1 MKLADFAE
9 SARALF
15 KRLTRMCANKSSKSA
30 ENSASSGIAASS
42 ENTESAQSTQTA
54 QSPQSSQSS
63 SSQSQS
69 TQSAQEQSSPKQMS
83 TFRKLAEPI
92 ALVTIGI
99 LCFSYPVVST
109 LVNNHAA
116 KELSIEYDKLNR
128 EKPKENR
135 AEILR
140 KAREYNARHKAIISA
155 DPYNGSN
162 DYMDT
167 PEYKEYEKVLSEPMG
182 IMGIVK
188 IPKIGVRLPIYHG
201 TTQDTLAMGAGHL
214 YGTDLPVGGKS
225 RHTVVTAHTGMPDAT
240 MFDDL
245 NTLKKGDYFYFDVQG
260 KTLRYKVFRIN
271 VVEPNDIRLLRRE
284 KGRDLATLIT
294 CTPYGINTHRLLVTG
309 YRVLPDPANVP
320 GDHMQWPL
328 WMTLF
333 VISMVMSAAL
343 IAMMLVAILNKKRN
357 SRLLRGRHLLAVSRK
372 MLRELRR
379 E

>member
-9 SARALF
+9 SARVLF
-15 KRLTRMCANKSSKSA
+15 KRLTRMCANKSSKGA
-30 ENSASSGIAASS
+30 HDSASSQTAETTQSPQ
-42 ENTESAQSTQTA
+42 TAQSSQE
-54 QSPQSSQSS
+54 QSPQSSQD
-63 SSQSQS
+63 
-69 TQSAQEQSSPKQMS
+69 QSSPKQMS
-83 TFRKLAEPI
+83 TLRKLAEPVV
-92 ALVTIGI
+92 LVLIGI

-116 KELSIEYDKLNR
+116 KELSIEYDKLNKY
-128 EKPKENR
+128 EPKETR
-135 AEILR
+135 AQILR
-140 KAREYNARHKAIISA
+140 KARLYNARHKAVISA
-155 DPYNGSN
+155 DPYNGGS
-162 DYMDT
+162 DYMNT

-284 KGRDLATLIT
+284 KGRDLATLLT

-309 YRVLPDPANVP
+309 YRVLPDPVKP
-320 GDHMQWPL
+320 PDDHMQWPL

-333 VISMVMSAAL
+333 VASMVMSAML
-343 IAMMLVAILNKKRN
+343 LAMMLAITFGKKRGA
-357 SRLLRGRHLLAVSRK
+357 RALRGRHLLAMRHAG
-372 MLRELRR
+372 LRPIKF
-379 E
+379 

>member
-1 MKLADFAE
+1 MKLADFTE
-9 SARALF
+9 SACALF

-30 ENSASSGIAASS
+30 QDVASSQYSASSEIAAPS
-42 ENTESAQSTQTA
+42 ENTESAQSTQTSKSPSSQA
-54 QSPQSSQSS
+54 QSPQDQSPQSSQ
-63 SSQSQS
+63 
-69 TQSAQEQSSPKQMS
+69 EQSSPKPMS
-83 TFRKLAEPI
+83 TLRKLAEPI

-116 KELSIEYDKLNR
+116 KELSIEYDKLNK

-260 KTLRYKVFRIN
+260 KTFRYRVFRIN

-333 VISMVMSAAL
+333 VISMVMSAML
-343 IAMMLVAILNKKRN
+343 MAMMLVAILNKKRN
-357 SRLLRGRHLLAVSRK
+357 SKWLHGRHLLFVR
-372 MLRELRR
+372 
-379 E
+379 

>member
-15 KRLTRMCANKSSKSA
+15 KRLTRMRANKSSKSV
-30 ENSASSGIAASS
+30 EDSASSEITASS
-42 ENTESAQSTQTA
+42 ENTESAQS
-54 QSPQSSQSS
+54 PSS
-63 SSQSQS
+63 
-69 TQSAQEQSSPKQMS
+69 QEQSSLKPMS
-83 TFRKLAEPI
+83 PLRKLAEPI
-92 ALVTIGI
+92 ALVAIGI

-116 KELSIEYDKLNR
+116 KELSIEYDKLNK

-155 DPYNGSN
+155 DPYNGNN

-260 KTLRYKVFRIN
+260 KTLRYRVFRIN

-333 VISMVMSAAL
+333 VISMVMSAVL
-343 IAMMLVAILNKKRN
+343 MAMMLVASLRKKN
-357 SRLLRGRHLLAVSRK
+357 GVSSLQGRHLLAVSRK
-372 MLRELRR
+372 MLRNLRR
-379 E
+379 K

>member
-15 KRLTRMCANKSSKSA
+15 KRLTRMRANKSSKSA
-30 ENSASSGIAASS
+30 EDSASSEITASS
-42 ENTESAQSTQTA
+42 ENTESAQS
-54 QSPQSSQSS
+54 PSS
-63 SSQSQS
+63 
-69 TQSAQEQSSPKQMS
+69 QEQSSLKPMS
-83 TFRKLAEPI
+83 PLRKLAEPI
-92 ALVTIGI
+92 ALVAIGI

-116 KELSIEYDKLNR
+116 KELSIEYDKLNK

-155 DPYNGSN
+155 DPYNGNN

-201 TTQDTLAMGAGHL
+201 TTQDTLAMGSGHL

-333 VISMVMSAAL
+333 VISMVMSAVL
-343 IAMMLVAILNKKRN
+343 MAMMLIASLRKKN
-357 SRLLRGRHLLAVSRK
+357 GVSSVQGRHLLAVSRK
-372 MLRELRR
+372 MLRNLRR
-379 E
+379 K

>member
-1 MKLADFAE
+1 MKLADFTE
-9 SARALF
+9 SVRALF
-15 KRLTRMCANKSSKSA
+15 KRLTHMRANKSSKSA
-30 ENSASSGIAASS
+30 QDSASSEITASS
-42 ENTESAQSTQTA
+42 ENTESAQS
-54 QSPQSSQSS
+54 PSS
-63 SSQSQS
+63 
-69 TQSAQEQSSPKQMS
+69 QEQSSLKPMS
-83 TFRKLAEPI
+83 PLRKLAEPI
-92 ALVTIGI
+92 ALVAIGI

-116 KELSIEYDKLNR
+116 KELSIEYDKLNK
-128 EKPKENR
+128 EKPRENR

-155 DPYNGSN
+155 DPYNGNN

-260 KTLRYKVFRIN
+260 KTLRYRVFRIN

-333 VISMVMSAAL
+333 VISMVMSAVL
-343 IAMMLVAILNKKRN
+343 MAMMLVASLRKKN
-357 SRLLRGRHLLAVSRK
+357 GVSSVQGRHLLAVSRK
-372 MLRELRR
+372 MLRNLRR
-379 E
+379 K

>member
-15 KRLTRMCANKSSKSA
+15 KRLTRMRANKSSKSA
-30 ENSASSGIAASS
+30 QDSASSEITASS
-42 ENTESAQSTQTA
+42 ENTESAQST
-54 QSPQSSQSS
+54 SS
-63 SSQSQS
+63 
-69 TQSAQEQSSPKQMS
+69 QEQSSLKPMS
-83 TFRKLAEPI
+83 PLRKLAEPI
-92 ALVTIGI
+92 ALVAIGI

-116 KELSIEYDKLNR
+116 KELSIEYDKLNK

-155 DPYNGSN
+155 DPYNGNN

-260 KTLRYKVFRIN
+260 KTLRYRVFRIN

-333 VISMVMSAAL
+333 VISMVMSAVL
-343 IAMMLVAILNKKRN
+343 MAMMLIASLRKKN
-357 SRLLRGRHLLAVSRK
+357 GVSSVQGRHLLAVSRK
-372 MLRELRR
+372 MLRNLRR
-379 E
+379 K

>member
-15 KRLTRMCANKSSKSA
+15 KRLTRMRANKSSKSA
-30 ENSASSGIAASS
+30 QDSASSGIAESS
-42 ENTESAQSTQTA
+42 ENTESAQSTQT
-54 QSPQSSQSS
+54 SQSS

-69 TQSAQEQSSPKQMS
+69 PQSPQSQQEQSSPKQMS
-83 TFRKLAEPI
+83 TLRKMAEPI

-116 KELSIEYDKLNR
+116 KELSIEYDKLNK

-135 AEILR
+135 AEILE

-182 IMGIVK
+182 IIGIVK

>member
-1 MKLADFAE
+1 MKLADFTE

-15 KRLTRMCANKSSKSA
+15 KRLTRMRANKSSKSA
-30 ENSASSGIAASS
+30 QDSASSEITASS
-42 ENTESAQSTQTA
+42 ENTESAQS
-54 QSPQSSQSS
+54 PSS
-63 SSQSQS
+63 
-69 TQSAQEQSSPKQMS
+69 QEQSSLKPMS
-83 TFRKLAEPI
+83 PLRKLAEPI
-92 ALVTIGI
+92 ALVAIGI

-116 KELSIEYDKLNR
+116 KELSIEYDKLNK

-155 DPYNGSN
+155 DPYNGNN

-333 VISMVMSAAL
+333 VISMVMSAVL
-343 IAMMLVAILNKKRN
+343 MAMMLVASLRKKN
-357 SRLLRGRHLLAVSRK
+357 GVSSLQGRHLLAVSRK
-372 MLRELRR
+372 MLRNLRR
-379 E
+379 K

>member
-182 IMGIVK
+182 IIGIVK

-357 SRLLRGRHLLAVSRK
+357 SRLLRGRHLLFVR
-372 MLRELRR
+372 
-379 E
+379 

>member
-15 KRLTRMCANKSSKSA
+15 KRLTHMRANKSSKSA
-30 ENSASSGIAASS
+30 QDSASSEITASS
-42 ENTESAQSTQTA
+42 ENTESAQS
-54 QSPQSSQSS
+54 PSS
-63 SSQSQS
+63 
-69 TQSAQEQSSPKQMS
+69 QEQSSLKPMS
-83 TFRKLAEPI
+83 PLRKLAEPI
-92 ALVTIGI
+92 ALVAIGI

-116 KELSIEYDKLNR
+116 KELSIEYDKLNK

-155 DPYNGSN
+155 DPYNGNN

-260 KTLRYKVFRIN
+260 KTLRYRVFRIN

-333 VISMVMSAAL
+333 VISMVMSAVL
-343 IAMMLVAILNKKRN
+343 MAMMLVASLRKKN
-357 SRLLRGRHLLAVSRK
+357 GVSSVQGRHLLAVSRK
-372 MLRELRR
+372 MLRNLRR
-379 E
+379 K

>member
-15 KRLTRMCANKSSKSA
+15 KRLARMLSNKFSKS
-30 ENSASSGIAASS
+30 EQDVASSQTVQSPK
-42 ENTESAQSTQTA
+42 TAQSSQTA
-54 QSPQSSQSS
+54 ESPQSSQDQ
-63 SSQSQS
+63 SSQKPM
-69 TQSAQEQSSPKQMS
+69 SPL
-83 TFRKLAEPI
+83 RKLAEPVV
-92 ALVTIGI
+92 LVLIGI

-116 KELSIEYDKLNR
+116 KELSIEYDKLNKY
-128 EKPKENR
+128 EPKETR
-135 AEILR
+135 SQILR
-140 KAREYNARHKAIISA
+140 KARLYNAHHKAIISA
-155 DPYNGSN
+155 DPYNGSS

-167 PEYKEYEKVLSEPMG
+167 PEYKEYEKILSEPMG

-201 TTQDTLAMGAGHL
+201 TTQTILAMGAGHL
-214 YGTDLPVGGKS
+214 YGTDLPVSGKS

-260 KTLRYKVFRIN
+260 KTFRYRVFRIN
-271 VVEPNDIRLLRRE
+271 VVQPNDIRLLRRE

-309 YRVLPDPANVP
+309 YRVMPDPVKAP
-320 GDHMQWPL
+320 DDHLQWPL

-333 VISMVMSAAL
+333 IVSMVMSAIL
-343 IAMMLVAILNKKRN
+343 LFMMLAIALGKR
-357 SRLLRGRHLLAVSRK
+357 RGAMGLRGRHLLAVSRNVLSK
-372 MLRELRR
+372 LRKRTA
-379 E
+379 

>member
-1 MKLADFAE
+1 MKLADFTE

-15 KRLTRMCANKSSKSA
+15 KRLTRMRANKSSKSA
-30 ENSASSGIAASS
+30 QDSASSEITASS
-42 ENTESAQSTQTA
+42 ENTESAQS
-54 QSPQSSQSS
+54 PSS
-63 SSQSQS
+63 
-69 TQSAQEQSSPKQMS
+69 QEQSSLKPMS
-83 TFRKLAEPI
+83 PLRKLAEPI
-92 ALVTIGI
+92 ALVAIGI

-116 KELSIEYDKLNR
+116 KELSIEYDKLNK

-155 DPYNGSN
+155 DPYNGNN

-333 VISMVMSAAL
+333 VISMVMSAVL
-343 IAMMLVAILNKKRN
+343 MAMMLIASLRKKN
-357 SRLLRGRHLLAVSRK
+357 GVSSVQGRHLLAVSRK
-372 MLRELRR
+372 MLRNLRR
-379 E
+379 K

>member
-9 SARALF
+9 SARVLF
-15 KRLTRMCANKSSKSA
+15 KRLTRMCANKSSKSV
-30 ENSASSGIAASS
+30 EDSASSGIAESP
-42 ENTESAQSTQTA
+42 ENTESAQSTQTLQSPSSKS
-54 QSPQSSQSS
+54 QSPQSQ
-63 SSQSQS
+63 QSQ
-69 TQSAQEQSSPKQMS
+69 QDQSSPKPMS
-83 TFRKLAEPI
+83 TLRKLAEPI

-116 KELSIEYDKLNR
+116 KELSIEYDKLNK

-140 KAREYNARHKAIISA
+140 KAREYNVRHKAIISA

-167 PEYKEYEKVLSEPMG
+167 PEYKEYEKMLSEPMG

-333 VISMVMSAAL
+333 VISMVMSAVL
-343 IAMMLVAILNKKRN
+343 MAMMLVAILNKKRN

>member
-15 KRLTRMCANKSSKSA
+15 KRLTRMRANKSSKSA
-30 ENSASSGIAASS
+30 RDSASS
-42 ENTESAQSTQTA
+42 QTA
-54 QSPQSSQSS
+54 QSPQEQSPQDQSPQSS
-63 SSQSQS
+63 
-69 TQSAQEQSSPKQMS
+69 QEQSSPKQMS
-83 TFRKLAEPI
+83 TLRKLAEPVV
-92 ALVTIGI
+92 LVLIGI

-116 KELSIEYDKLNR
+116 KELSIEYDKLNK

-155 DPYNGSN
+155 DPYNGNN

-260 KTLRYKVFRIN
+260 KTFRYRVFRIN
-271 VVEPNDIRLLRRE
+271 VVQPNDIRLLRRE

-309 YRVLPDPANVP
+309 YRVLPDPVKP
-320 GDHMQWPL
+320 PDDHLQWPL

-333 VISMVMSAAL
+333 IVSMVMSAIL
-343 IAMMLVAILNKKRN
+343 LFMMLAIALGKR
-357 SRLLRGRHLLAVSRK
+357 RGAMALRGRHLLAVSRSV
-372 MLRELRR
+372 LRKLRR
-379 E
+379 G

>member
-9 SARALF
+9 SVRALF
-15 KRLTRMCANKSSKSA
+15 KRLARMLANKFSKS
-30 ENSASSGIAASS
+30 EQDSASAQTA
-42 ENTESAQSTQTA
+42 ETTQSTQDKSTQSLQNQSL
-54 QSPQSSQSS
+54 QSPQDQSSQDQ
-63 SSQSQS
+63 SSQKPM
-69 TQSAQEQSSPKQMS
+69 SPL
-83 TFRKLAEPI
+83 RKLAEPVV
-92 ALVTIGI
+92 LVLIGI

-116 KELSIEYDKLNR
+116 KELSIEYDKLNKY
-128 EKPKENR
+128 EPKETR
-135 AEILR
+135 SQILR
-140 KAREYNARHKAIISA
+140 KARLYNAHHKAIISA
-155 DPYNGSN
+155 DPYNGSS

-167 PEYKEYEKVLSEPMG
+167 PEYKEYEKILSEPMG

-201 TTQDTLAMGAGHL
+201 TTQTILAMGAGHL

-271 VVEPNDIRLLRRE
+271 VVQPNDIRLLRRE

-309 YRVLPDPANVP
+309 YRVMPDPVKAP
-320 GDHMQWPL
+320 DDHLQWPL

-333 VISMVMSAAL
+333 IVSMVMSAIL
-343 IAMMLVAILNKKRN
+343 LFMMLAIALGKR
-357 SRLLRGRHLLAVSRK
+357 RGAMALRGRHLLAVSRSV
-372 MLRELRR
+372 LRKLRKR
-379 E
+379 PA

>member
-15 KRLTRMCANKSSKSA
+15 KRLTHMRANKSSKSA
-30 ENSASSGIAASS
+30 QDSASSEITASS
-42 ENTESAQSTQTA
+42 ENTESAQSL
-54 QSPQSSQSS
+54 SS
-63 SSQSQS
+63 
-69 TQSAQEQSSPKQMS
+69 QEQSSLKPMS
-83 TFRKLAEPI
+83 PLRKLAEPI
-92 ALVTIGI
+92 ALVAIGI

-116 KELSIEYDKLNR
+116 KELSIEYDKLNK

-155 DPYNGSN
+155 DPYNGNN

-333 VISMVMSAAL
+333 MISMVMSAVL
-343 IAMMLVAILNKKRN
+343 MAMMLIASLRKKN
-357 SRLLRGRHLLAVSRK
+357 GVSSVQGRHLLAVSRK
-372 MLRELRR
+372 MLRNLRR
-379 E
+379 K

>member
-15 KRLTRMCANKSSKSA
+15 KRLTRMWANKSSKSA
-30 ENSASSGIAASS
+30 QDSASSEITASS
-42 ENTESAQSTQTA
+42 ENTESAQS
-54 QSPQSSQSS
+54 PSS
-63 SSQSQS
+63 
-69 TQSAQEQSSPKQMS
+69 QEQSSLKPMS
-83 TFRKLAEPI
+83 PLRKLAEPI
-92 ALVTIGI
+92 ALVAIGI

-116 KELSIEYDKLNR
+116 KELSIEYDKLNK

-155 DPYNGSN
+155 DPYNGNN

-333 VISMVMSAAL
+333 VISMVMSAVL
-343 IAMMLVAILNKKRN
+343 MAMMLVASLRKKN
-357 SRLLRGRHLLAVSRK
+357 GVSSVQGRHLLAVSRK
-372 MLRELRR
+372 MLRKLRR
-379 E
+379 K

>member
-1 MKLADFAE
+1 MKLADFTE

-15 KRLTRMCANKSSKSA
+15 KRLTRIRANKSSKSA
-30 ENSASSGIAASS
+30 QDSANSQTA
-42 ENTESAQSTQTA
+42 ESPQSA
-54 QSPQSSQSS
+54 QSPQNQSP
-63 SSQSQS
+63 QSPQ
-69 TQSAQEQSSPKQMS
+69 AQSSPKPMS
-83 TFRKLAEPI
+83 PLRKLAEPI

-116 KELSIEYDKLNR
+116 KELSIEYDKLNK

-225 RHTVVTAHTGMPDAT
+225 RHTVVTAHSGMPDAT

-245 NTLKKGDYFYFDVQG
+245 NTLKKGDYFYFNVQG

-309 YRVLPDPANVP
+309 YRVLPDPVNVP
-320 GDHMQWPL
+320 SDRMQWPL

-333 VISMVMSAAL
+333 VISMVMSAVL
-343 IAMMLVAILNKKRN
+343 LAMMLAITFGKKRRKWDVRGKHLVLI
-357 SRLLRGRHLLAVSRK
+357 SRDAMRK
-372 MLRELRR
+372 LRERSA
-379 E
+379 

>member
-15 KRLTRMCANKSSKSA
+15 KRLTRMRANKSSKSA
-30 ENSASSGIAASS
+30 QDSASSEIAAPS
-42 ENTESAQSTQTA
+42 ENTESAQS
-54 QSPQSSQSS
+54 SSLQ
-63 SSQSQS
+63 
-69 TQSAQEQSSPKQMS
+69 AQSSPKQMS
-83 TFRKLAEPI
+83 PLRKLAEPI
-92 ALVTIGI
+92 VLVLIGI

-109 LVNNHAA
+109 LVHNHAA
-116 KELSIEYDKLNR
+116 KELSIEYDKLNKY
-128 EKPKENR
+128 EPKETR

-140 KAREYNARHKAIISA
+140 KARLYNARHKAIISA
-155 DPYNGSN
+155 DPYNGGS

-214 YGTDLPVGGKS
+214 YGTDLSVGGKS
-225 RHTVVTAHTGMPDAT
+225 RHTVVTAHSGMPDAT

-245 NTLKKGDYFYFDVQG
+245 NTLKKGDYFYFNMQG

-309 YRVLPDPANVP
+309 YRVLPDPVNVP
-320 GDHMQWPL
+320 SDRMQWPL

-333 VISMVMSAAL
+333 VISMVMSAVL
-343 IAMMLVAILNKKRN
+343 LAMMLAITFGKKRRKWDVRGKHLVLI
-357 SRLLRGRHLLAVSRK
+357 SRDAMRK
-372 MLRELRR
+372 LRERSA
-379 E
+379 

>member
-15 KRLTRMCANKSSKSA
+15 KRLTRMRANKSSKSA
-30 ENSASSGIAASS
+30 QDSASSEITASS
-42 ENTESAQSTQTA
+42 ENTESAQS
-54 QSPQSSQSS
+54 PSS
-63 SSQSQS
+63 
-69 TQSAQEQSSPKQMS
+69 QEQSSLKPMS
-83 TFRKLAEPI
+83 PLRKLAEPI
-92 ALVTIGI
+92 ALVAIGI

-116 KELSIEYDKLNR
+116 KELSIEYDKLNK

-155 DPYNGSN
+155 DPYNGNN

-260 KTLRYKVFRIN
+260 KTLRYRVFRIN
-271 VVEPNDIRLLRRE
+271 VVEPKDIRLLRRE

-320 GDHMQWPL
+320 DDHMQWPL

-333 VISMVMSAAL
+333 VISMVMSAVL
-343 IAMMLVAILNKKRN
+343 MVMMLVASLRKKN
-357 SRLLRGRHLLAVSRK
+357 GVSSVQGRHLLAVSRK
-372 MLRELRR
+372 MLRNLRR
-379 E
+379 K

>member
-15 KRLTRMCANKSSKSA
+15 KRLTRMRANKSSKSA
-30 ENSASSGIAASS
+30 QDSASSGIAESS
-42 ENTESAQSTQTA
+42 ENTESAQSTQT
-54 QSPQSSQSS
+54 SQSS

-69 TQSAQEQSSPKQMS
+69 PQSPQSQQEQSSPKQMS
-83 TFRKLAEPI
+83 TLRKMAEPI

-182 IMGIVK
+182 IIGIVK

>member
-15 KRLTRMCANKSSKSA
+15 KRLTRMRSNKSSKSA
-30 ENSASSGIAASS
+30 QDSASS
-42 ENTESAQSTQTA
+42 QTA
-54 QSPQSSQSS
+54 QSPQE
-63 SSQSQS
+63 QS
-69 TQSAQEQSSPKQMS
+69 TQDQSPQTAQEQSSLKQMS
-83 TFRKLAEPI
+83 PLRKLAEPVV
-92 ALVTIGI
+92 LVLIGI

-116 KELSIEYDKLNR
+116 KELSIEYDKLNKY
-128 EKPKENR
+128 EPKETR
-135 AEILR
+135 AQILR
-140 KAREYNARHKAIISA
+140 KARLYNARHKAIISA
-155 DPYNGSN
+155 DPYNGGS

-260 KTLRYKVFRIN
+260 KTFRYRVFRIN

-309 YRVLPDPANVP
+309 YRVLPDPVKP
-320 GDHMQWPL
+320 PDDHLQWPL

-333 VISMVMSAAL
+333 IVSMVMSAIL
-343 IAMMLVAILNKKRN
+343 LFMMLAIALGKR
-357 SRLLRGRHLLAVSRK
+357 RGAMALRGRHLLAVSRSV
-372 MLRELRR
+372 LRKLRR
-379 E
+379 G

>member
-30 ENSASSGIAASS
+30 QDSASSEITASS
-42 ENTESAQSTQTA
+42 ENTEFA
-54 QSPQSSQSS
+54 QSPSS
-63 SSQSQS
+63 
-69 TQSAQEQSSPKQMS
+69 QEQSSLKPMS
-83 TFRKLAEPI
+83 PLRKLAEPI
-92 ALVTIGI
+92 ALVAIGI

-116 KELSIEYDKLNR
+116 KELSIEYDKLNK

-155 DPYNGSN
+155 DPYNGNN

-333 VISMVMSAAL
+333 VISMVMSAVL
-343 IAMMLVAILNKKRN
+343 MAMMLVASLRKKN
-357 SRLLRGRHLLAVSRK
+357 GVSSLQGRHLLAVSRK
-372 MLRELRR
+372 MLRKLRR
-379 E
+379 K

>member
-15 KRLTRMCANKSSKSA
+15 KRLTRMRANKSSKSA
-30 ENSASSGIAASS
+30 HYVASSQ
-42 ENTESAQSTQTA
+42 NT

-63 SSQSQS
+63 LSQSQS
-69 TQSAQEQSSPKQMS
+69 TQTSQSPSSQEQSSPKQMS
-83 TFRKLAEPI
+83 TLRKLAEPI

-116 KELSIEYDKLNR
+116 KELSIEYDKLNK

-182 IMGIVK
+182 IIGIVK

-333 VISMVMSAAL
+333 VVSMAMSAAL

-357 SRLLRGRHLLAVSRK
+357 SRLLRGRHLLFVR
-372 MLRELRR
+372 
-379 E
+379 

>member
-1 MKLADFAE
+1 MKLADFTE

-15 KRLTRMCANKSSKSA
+15 KRLTRMRANKSSKSA
-30 ENSASSGIAASS
+30 QDSASSEITASS
-42 ENTESAQSTQTA
+42 ENTESAQS
-54 QSPQSSQSS
+54 PSS
-63 SSQSQS
+63 
-69 TQSAQEQSSPKQMS
+69 QEQSSLKPMS
-83 TFRKLAEPI
+83 PLRKLAEPI
-92 ALVTIGI
+92 ALVAIGI

-116 KELSIEYDKLNR
+116 KELSIEYDKLNK

-155 DPYNGSN
+155 DPYNGNN

-214 YGTDLPVGGKS
+214 YGMDLPVGGKS

-333 VISMVMSAAL
+333 VISMVMSAVL
-343 IAMMLVAILNKKRN
+343 MAMMLVASLRKKN
-357 SRLLRGRHLLAVSRK
+357 GVSSLQGRHLLAVSRK
-372 MLRELRR
+372 MLRKLRR
-379 E
+379 K

>member
-15 KRLTRMCANKSSKSA
+15 KRLTRMRANKSSKSV
-30 ENSASSGIAASS
+30 EDSASSGIAASS
-42 ENTESAQSTQTA
+42 ENTESAQSVQT
-54 QSPQSSQSS
+54 SQSS

-69 TQSAQEQSSPKQMS
+69 PQSSQSAQEQSSPKPMS
-83 TFRKLAEPI
+83 TLRKLAEPI

-116 KELSIEYDKLNR
+116 KELSIEYDKLNK

-135 AEILR
+135 AEILQ

-333 VISMVMSAAL
+333 VISMVMSAVL
-343 IAMMLVAILNKKRN
+343 MAMMLVASLRKKN
-357 SRLLRGRHLLAVSRK
+357 GVSSVQGRHLLAVSRK
-372 MLRELRR
+372 MLRKLRR

>member
-1 MKLADFAE
+1 
-9 SARALF
+9 
-15 KRLTRMCANKSSKSA
+15 MC
-30 ENSASSGIAASS
+30 I
-42 ENTESAQSTQTA
+42 
-54 QSPQSSQSS
+54 
-63 SSQSQS
+63 
-69 TQSAQEQSSPKQMS
+69 
-83 TFRKLAEPI
+83 R
-92 ALVTIGI
+92 
-99 LCFSYPVVST
+99 
-109 LVNNHAA
+109 
-116 KELSIEYDKLNR
+116 DR
-128 EKPKENR
+128 
-135 AEILR
+135 
-140 KAREYNARHKAIISA
+140 YNARHKAIISA
-155 DPYNGSN
+155 DPYNGSS

-201 TTQDTLAMGAGHL
+201 TTQTILAMGAGHL

-271 VVEPNDIRLLRRE
+271 VVQPNDIRLLRRE

-309 YRVLPDPANVP
+309 YRVLPDPVKP
-320 GDHMQWPL
+320 PDDHLQWPL

-333 VISMVMSAAL
+333 IVSMVMSAIL
-343 IAMMLVAILNKKRN
+343 LFMMLAIALGKR
-357 SRLLRGRHLLAVSRK
+357 RGAMALRGRHLLAVSRSV
-372 MLRELRR
+372 LRTLRKR
-379 E
+379 PA

>member
-1 MKLADFAE
+1 
-9 SARALF
+9 
-15 KRLTRMCANKSSKSA
+15 
-30 ENSASSGIAASS
+30 
-42 ENTESAQSTQTA
+42 
-54 QSPQSSQSS
+54 
-63 SSQSQS
+63 
-69 TQSAQEQSSPKQMS
+69 
-83 TFRKLAEPI
+83 
-92 ALVTIGI
+92 
-99 LCFSYPVVST
+99 
-109 LVNNHAA
+109 
-116 KELSIEYDKLNR
+116 
-128 EKPKENR
+128 
-135 AEILR
+135 
-140 KAREYNARHKAIISA
+140 
-155 DPYNGSN
+155 
-162 DYMDT
+162 MDT

-188 IPKIGVRLPIYHG
+188 IPKIDVRLPIYHG

-260 KTLRYKVFRIN
+260 KTLRYRVFRIN

-320 GDHMQWPL
+320 GDHMQWSL

-333 VISMVMSAAL
+333 VISMVMSAVL
-343 IAMMLVAILNKKRN
+343 MAMMLIASLRKKN
-357 SRLLRGRHLLAVSRK
+357 GVSSVQGRHLLAVSRK
-372 MLRELRR
+372 ILRKLRKR
-379 E
+379 PA

>member
-15 KRLTRMCANKSSKSA
+15 KRLTRMRANKSSKSA
-30 ENSASSGIAASS
+30 QDSASSGIAESS
-42 ENTESAQSTQTA
+42 ENTESAQSTQT
-54 QSPQSSQSS
+54 SQSS

-69 TQSAQEQSSPKQMS
+69 PQSPQSQQEQSSPKQMS
-83 TFRKLAEPI
+83 TLRKMAEPI

-116 KELSIEYDKLNR
+116 KELSIEYDKLNK

-182 IMGIVK
+182 IIGIVK

>member
-15 KRLTRMCANKSSKSA
+15 KRLTRMRANKSSKSA
-30 ENSASSGIAASS
+30 QDSASSGIAESS
-42 ENTESAQSTQTA
+42 ENTESAQSTQT
-54 QSPQSSQSS
+54 SQSS

-69 TQSAQEQSSPKQMS
+69 PQSPQSQQEQSSPKQMS
-83 TFRKLAEPI
+83 TLRKMAEPI

-116 KELSIEYDKLNR
+116 KELSIEYDKLNKY
-128 EKPKENR
+128 EPKETR
-135 AEILR
+135 AQILR

-182 IMGIVK
+182 IIGIVK

>member
-15 KRLTRMCANKSSKSA
+15 KRLTHMRANKSSKSA
-30 ENSASSGIAASS
+30 QDSASSEITASS
-42 ENTESAQSTQTA
+42 ENTESAQS
-54 QSPQSSQSS
+54 PSS
-63 SSQSQS
+63 
-69 TQSAQEQSSPKQMS
+69 QEQSSLKPMS
-83 TFRKLAEPI
+83 PLRKLAEAI
-92 ALVTIGI
+92 ALVAIGI

-116 KELSIEYDKLNR
+116 KELSIEYDKLNK

-155 DPYNGSN
+155 DPYNGNN

-260 KTLRYKVFRIN
+260 KTLRYRVFRIN

-333 VISMVMSAAL
+333 VISMVMSAVL
-343 IAMMLVAILNKKRN
+343 MAMMLVASLRKKN
-357 SRLLRGRHLLAVSRK
+357 GVSSVQGRHLLAVSRE
-372 MLRELRR
+372 MLRKLRR
-379 E
+379 K

>member
-15 KRLTRMCANKSSKSA
+15 KRLTHMRANKSSKSA
-30 ENSASSGIAASS
+30 QDSASSEITASS
-42 ENTESAQSTQTA
+42 ENTESAQST
-54 QSPQSSQSS
+54 SS
-63 SSQSQS
+63 
-69 TQSAQEQSSPKQMS
+69 QEQSSLKPMS
-83 TFRKLAEPI
+83 PLRKLAEPI
-92 ALVTIGI
+92 ALVAIGI

-116 KELSIEYDKLNR
+116 KELSIEYDKLNK

-155 DPYNGSN
+155 DPYNGNN

-201 TTQDTLAMGAGHL
+201 ATQDTLAMGAGHL

-260 KTLRYKVFRIN
+260 KTLRYRVFRIN

-333 VISMVMSAAL
+333 VISMVMSAVL
-343 IAMMLVAILNKKRN
+343 MAMMLIASLRKKN
-357 SRLLRGRHLLAVSRK
+357 GVSSVQGRHLLAVSRK
-372 MLRELRR
+372 MLRNLRR
-379 E
+379 K

>member
-15 KRLTRMCANKSSKSA
+15 KRLTHMRANKSSKSA
-30 ENSASSGIAASS
+30 QDSASSEITASS
-42 ENTESAQSTQTA
+42 ENTESAQST
-54 QSPQSSQSS
+54 SS
-63 SSQSQS
+63 
-69 TQSAQEQSSPKQMS
+69 QEQSSLKPMS
-83 TFRKLAEPI
+83 PLRKLAEPI
-92 ALVTIGI
+92 ALVAIGI

-116 KELSIEYDKLNR
+116 KELSIEYDKLNK

-155 DPYNGSN
+155 DPYNGNN

-260 KTLRYKVFRIN
+260 KTLRYRVFRIN

-309 YRVLPDPANVP
+309 YRVLPDSANVP

-333 VISMVMSAAL
+333 VISMVMSAVL
-343 IAMMLVAILNKKRN
+343 MAMMLIASLRKKN
-357 SRLLRGRHLLAVSRK
+357 GVSSVQGRHLLAVSRK
-372 MLRELRR
+372 MLRNLRR
-379 E
+379 K

>member
-15 KRLTRMCANKSSKSA
+15 KRLTRMRANKSSKSA
-30 ENSASSGIAASS
+30 QDSASSEITASS
-42 ENTESAQSTQTA
+42 ENTESAQS
-54 QSPQSSQSS
+54 PSS
-63 SSQSQS
+63 
-69 TQSAQEQSSPKQMS
+69 QEQSSLKPMS
-83 TFRKLAEPI
+83 PLRKLAEPI
-92 ALVTIGI
+92 ALVAIGI

-116 KELSIEYDKLNR
+116 KELSIEYDKLNK

-155 DPYNGSN
+155 DPYNGNN

-333 VISMVMSAAL
+333 VISMVMSAVL
-343 IAMMLVAILNKKRN
+343 MAMMLVASLRKKN
-357 SRLLRGRHLLAVSRK
+357 GVSSLQGRHLLAVSRK
-372 MLRELRR
+372 MLRNLRR
-379 E
+379 K

>member
-15 KRLTRMCANKSSKSA
+15 KRLTRMRANKSSKSA
-30 ENSASSGIAASS
+30 HDSASSEITASS
-42 ENTESAQSTQTA
+42 ENTESAQS
-54 QSPQSSQSS
+54 PSS
-63 SSQSQS
+63 
-69 TQSAQEQSSPKQMS
+69 QEQSSLKPMS
-83 TFRKLAEPI
+83 PLRKLAEPI
-92 ALVTIGI
+92 ALVAIGI

-116 KELSIEYDKLNR
+116 KELSIEYDKLNK

-155 DPYNGSN
+155 DPYNGNN

-271 VVEPNDIRLLRRE
+271 VVEPDIRLLRRE

-333 VISMVMSAAL
+333 VISMVMSAVL
-343 IAMMLVAILNKKRN
+343 MAMMLVASLQKKN
-357 SRLLRGRHLLAVSRK
+357 GVSSVQGRHLLAVSRK
-372 MLRELRR
+372 MLRKLRKR
-379 E
+379 PA

>member
-1 MKLADFAE
+1 MKLANFTE
-9 SARALF
+9 STRALF
-15 KRLTRMCANKSSKSA
+15 KRLTRMCTNKSSKSA
-30 ENSASSGIAASS
+30 RDSASSQDSASSEITASS
-42 ENTESAQSTQTA
+42 ENTESAQST
-54 QSPQSSQSS
+54 SS
-63 SSQSQS
+63 
-69 TQSAQEQSSPKQMS
+69 QEQSSLKPMS
-83 TFRKLAEPI
+83 PLRKLAEPI
-92 ALVTIGI
+92 ALVAIGI

-116 KELSIEYDKLNR
+116 KELSIEYDKLNK

-155 DPYNGSN
+155 DPYNGNN

-333 VISMVMSAAL
+333 VISMVMSAVL
-343 IAMMLVAILNKKRN
+343 MAMMLVASLRKKN
-357 SRLLRGRHLLAVSRK
+357 GVSSLQGRHLLAVSRK
-372 MLRELRR
+372 MLRNLRR
-379 E
+379 K

>member
-9 SARALF
+9 SACALF
-15 KRLTRMCANKSSKSA
+15 KRLTRMCANKSSKSVQD
-30 ENSASSGIAASS
+30 SASS
-42 ENTESAQSTQTA
+42 QTA
-54 QSPQSSQSS
+54 QSPQLQ
-63 SSQSQS
+63 QSQQEQS
-69 TQSAQEQSSPKQMS
+69 PKSAQEQSSPKPMS
-83 TFRKLAEPI
+83 TLRKLAEPI

-116 KELSIEYDKLNR
+116 KELSIEYDKLNK

-182 IMGIVK
+182 IIGIVK

-333 VISMVMSAAL
+333 VISMVMSAML
-343 IAMMLVAILNKKRN
+343 MAMMLVAILSKKRN
-357 SRLLRGRHLLAVSRK
+357 SRLLRGRHLLFAR
-372 MLRELRR
+372 
-379 E
+379 

>member
-9 SARALF
+9 SVRALF
-15 KRLTRMCANKSSKSA
+15 KRLARMRANKSSKSA
-30 ENSASSGIAASS
+30 QDSASS
-42 ENTESAQSTQTA
+42 QSMQSL
-54 QSPQSSQSS
+54 QSPQSSQI
-63 SSQSQS
+63 QQNPQEQS
-69 TQSAQEQSSPKQMS
+69 TQPQTPEQSSPKPMS
-83 TFRKLAEPI
+83 TLRKLAEPVV
-92 ALVTIGI
+92 LVLIGI

-109 LVNNHAA
+109 LVNNYAA
-116 KELSIEYDKLNR
+116 KELSIEYDKLNKY
-128 EKPKENR
+128 EPKENR
-135 AEILR
+135 AQILR

-155 DPYNGSN
+155 DPYNGSS

-167 PEYKEYEKVLSEPMG
+167 PEYKEYEKMLSEPMG

-188 IPKIGVRLPIYHG
+188 IPKIGVKLPIYHG
-201 TTQDTLAMGAGHL
+201 TTQTILAMGAGHL

-271 VVEPNDIRLLRRE
+271 VVQPNDIRLLRRE

-309 YRVLPDPANVP
+309 YRVMPDPVKAP
-320 GDHMQWPL
+320 DDHLQWPL

-333 VISMVMSAAL
+333 IVSMVMSAL
-343 IAMMLVAILNKKRN
+343 LLFMMLAIALGKRR
-357 SRLLRGRHLLAVSRK
+357 SAMGLRGRHLLAVSRAV
-372 MLRELRR
+372 LRKLRR
-379 E
+379 R